1 MTPRPQFA
9 STGRFVLLAG
19 LCLASCRSQLLPG
32 PMRSTVNPL
41 PAGES
46 NLYPEGSE
54 EVVIIR
60 HADPVRV
67 RPAGITSSY
76 PLTFHNKS
84 TRLNSGSAVYSSSGG
99 RIEVLWPNSTSIV
112 LSGEGSGI
120 VGSVSRGEPTF
131 ILRDIE
137 RATLNLNEG
146 DQVELL
152 GGSLLTASSG
162 PFVLEHSSPEVLRV
176 RNQSKESAEIAF
188 RTDTI
193 LLDPG
198 EVVDLPL
205 LTSGGAPA
213 VAPLQMETLDLA
225 GYRARVR
232 GQCEVEEG
240 PDSLSVRG
248 IETTE
253 LHTLGVKI
261 HLEPGDTVTVS
272 GLPPTRP
279 QAANIIPA
287 ASPDTP

>member
-1 MTPRPQFA
+1 MIMNPPFA
-9 STGRFVLLAG
+9 AAARFVLLAG
-19 LCLASCRSQLLPG
+19 LCLASCRAQVLPG
-32 PMRSTVNPL
+32 PMRVRVDPL
-41 PAGES
+41 PSGES
-46 NLYPEGSE
+46 DLYPAGPE

-76 PLTFHNKS
+76 PLTFHDKS

-99 RIEVLWPNSTSIV
+99 KIEVLWPSSTSIV
-112 LSGEGSGI
+112 LSGQGSGI
-120 VGSVSRGEPTF
+120 VGSVSRGEPMF
-131 ILRDIE
+131 IVRDVE
-137 RATLNLNEG
+137 RAILNLSEG

-162 PFVLEHSSPEVLRV
+162 PFVLEHRSQEILRV
-176 RNQSKESAEIAF
+176 RNQSKKSAEIAF

-193 LLDPG
+193 QLDPG

-213 VAPLQMETLDLA
+213 VAPLEMETLALA

-232 GQCEVEEG
+232 GKCEVDEG
-240 PDSLSVRG
+240 PKSLSVRS
-248 IETTE
+248 IESTE

-272 GLPPTRP
+272 GLAPTAP
-279 QAANIIPA
+279 QAANTIPP
-287 ASPDTP
+287 ASSNTP

>member
-1 MTPRPQFA
+1 
-9 STGRFVLLAG
+9 
-19 LCLASCRSQLLPG
+19 
-32 PMRSTVNPL
+32 
-41 PAGES
+41 
-46 NLYPEGSE
+46 
-54 EVVIIR
+54 
-60 HADPVRV
+60 
-67 RPAGITSSY
+67 
-76 PLTFHNKS
+76 
-84 TRLNSGSAVYSSSGG
+84 VYSSSGG
-99 RIEVLWPNSTSIV
+99 KIEVLWPSSTSIV

-120 VGSVSRGEPTF
+120 VGSVSRGEPLF

-137 RATLNLNEG
+137 RATLNLSEG

-152 GGSLLTASSG
+152 GGSLLIASSG
-162 PFVLEHSSPEVLRV
+162 PFVLEHRSAEVLRV
-176 RNQSKESAEIAF
+176 RNQSKSSAEIAF

-213 VAPLQMETLDLA
+213 VAPLEMESLDLA

-232 GQCEVEEG
+232 GNCEVEEE
-240 PDSLSVRG
+240 PESFSVRS

-272 GLPPTRP
+272 GLAPTTS
-279 QAANIIPA
+279 QAANVIPA